1 MVESVGN
8 YLRREREL
16 RKITLEEVS
25 EQTRIQLQYLQAIE
39 SEHFEKIPG
48 LTFARGYL
56 RAYANYIGLVP
67 EDVVLRFEDFLN
79 KLTGDN
85 PPESPPVSHRR
96 VYWTVLSLILFTAV
110 VFAILWIQK
119 K

>member
-1 MVESVGN
+1 MLESVGS

-25 EQTRIQLQYLQAIE
+25 EQTRVQIDFLKAME

-56 RAYANYIGLVP
+56 RAYASYIGLNP
-67 EDVVLRFEDFLN
+67 EDVLLRFEDLLA
-79 KLTGDN
+79 KLSKNVPT
-85 PPESPPVSHRR
+85 PPVPSQKR
-96 VYWTVLSLILFTAV
+96 VYWTIGFLILFTLVA
-110 VFAILWIQK
+110 FLILWVQK

>member
-56 RAYANYIGLVP
+56 RAYADYIGLLP
-67 EDVVLRFEDFLN
+67 EDVLLRFEDFLN
-79 KLTGDN
+79 KLSGN
-85 PPESPPVSHRR
+85 RPAPPPVSNRR
-96 VYWTVLSLILFTAV
+96 VYGTILFLIIFTAV
-110 VFAILWIQK
+110 VFVILWVQK